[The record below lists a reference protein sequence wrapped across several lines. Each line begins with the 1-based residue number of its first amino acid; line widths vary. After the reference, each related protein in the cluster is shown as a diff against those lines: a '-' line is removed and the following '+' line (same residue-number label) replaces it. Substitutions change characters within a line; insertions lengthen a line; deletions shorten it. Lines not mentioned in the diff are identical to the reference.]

1 MRKILGTVGATLAI
15 AAGVGGLLPTPAN
28 LPLGDGVDRAA
39 SELQEPPTMTLQ
51 EAIEVTGV
59 GYGDVESQGVSAWS

>member
-1 MRKILGTVGATLAI
+1 MRVSLSCQ
-15 AAGVGGLLPTPAN
+15 N

-51 EAIEVTGV
+51 EAIEVTRV
-59 GYGDVESQGVSAWS
+59 SYGDVERQGVSAWS